1 MRAGAGL
8 STEHDPRIG
17 AEQAARAAL
26 AGLDGR
32 ACDVALVFASGE
44 GHLSAPEALLEAVHD
59 VLSPAELVGCG
70 AGGVLGSGVEIEHGD
85 GVSVWACA
93 LDGEGSVSAFH
104 AFTEDGEVHGVPD
117 MADASGVVIL
127 ADPFSF
133 PADPVLR
140 HLSSTAPG
148 VPVVGGIASA
158 RTLGGTAALFMGPDV
173 IEDGGA
179 VGLRFDAV
187 ELIPCV
193 SQGAAPI
200 GPELTITAAEGS
212 VIAELAGKPAL
223 DKLREVVEG
232 LPDDERR
239 LLSRGLLLG
248 IVLDANKPDYVHGDF
263 LVRGI
268 SGADPDSGVIA
279 VGTDVRPGQ
288 VVRVHA
294 RDAGSAD
301 RDLRESLAGRI
312 AELNGRS
319 PAGAL
324 VFSCNGRGTEMFGI
338 PGHDATVVA
347 DTLSG
352 APTAGFFAAGEIGP
366 VGDETFLHGF
376 TATIAVFC
384 R

>member
-1 MRAGAGL
+1 M
-8 STEHDPRIG
+8 
-17 AEQAARAAL
+17 AAREGL
-26 AGLDGR
+26 AGQP
-32 ACDVALVFASGE
+32 CDLAVVFASGD
-44 GHLSAPEALLEAVHD
+44 GNLSAPEAMLEAVHD
-59 VLSPAELVGCG
+59 VLAPAQLIGCG
-70 AGGVLGSGVEIEHGD
+70 AGGVLGSGVEIEQGHGI
-85 GVSVWACA
+85 SVWACA
-93 LDGEGSVSAFH
+93 LHDGEASTFH
-104 AFTEDGEVHGVPD
+104 AYAEDGEVHGVPD
-117 MADASGVVIL
+117 MEGASGVILL

-140 HLSSTAPG
+140 HLSSTAPLL
-148 VPVVGGIASA
+148 PVVGGIASA
-158 RTLGGTAALFMGPDV
+158 RTLGGTAALFLGEDV

-179 VGLRFDAV
+179 VGLRFDGV

-232 LPDDERR
+232 LPDAERD
-239 LLSRGLLLG
+239 LLARGLLLG
-248 IVLDANKPDYVHGDF
+248 IVVDVNKPDYVQGDF

-294 RDAGSAD
+294 RDASSAD
-301 RDLRESLAGRI
+301 RDLRQSLAGRV
-312 AELNGRS
+312 ASLKGRP

-324 VFSCNGRGTEMFGI
+324 VFSCNGRGTQMFGT
-338 PGHDATVVA
+338 PGHDAVVVA
-347 DTLSG
+347 NSLSG

-366 VGDETFLHGF
+366 VGGETFLHGF
-376 TATIAVFC
+376 TATIAVFGQ
-384 R
+384 